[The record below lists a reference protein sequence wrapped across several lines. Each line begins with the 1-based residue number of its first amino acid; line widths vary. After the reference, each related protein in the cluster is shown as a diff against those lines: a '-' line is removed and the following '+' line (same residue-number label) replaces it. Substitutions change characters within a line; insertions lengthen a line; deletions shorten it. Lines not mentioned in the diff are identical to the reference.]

1 MAIIRLTTCYNY
13 LEAHRIVDV
22 LESAEIQ
29 CFTTNENLSTLMPI
43 YNGMLGSGIQVMIH
57 EEDLEQ
63 ARALLE
69 AIQPKQIIKC
79 PYCDSQNIAFG
90 LGAKPLKKIIQ
101 IVISLTM
108 LAAVGR
114 SSYTY
119 YCKDCKQ
126 DFEH

>member
-1 MAIIRLTTCYNY
+1 MAIIRLITCNDH
-13 LEAHRIVDV
+13 LEAHRIADV

-29 CFTTNENLSTLMPI
+29 CFITNENISTLMPI

-63 ARALLE
+63 AQLLLE
-69 AIQPKQIIKC
+69 EIQPKQIVNC
-79 PYCDSQNIAFG
+79 PYCESQNIGFG
-90 LGAKPLKKIIQ
+90 LGVRPFKKIMQ
-101 IVISLTM
+101 IVVSVVTLVPM
-108 LAAVGR
+108 GR

-126 DFEH
+126 DFER